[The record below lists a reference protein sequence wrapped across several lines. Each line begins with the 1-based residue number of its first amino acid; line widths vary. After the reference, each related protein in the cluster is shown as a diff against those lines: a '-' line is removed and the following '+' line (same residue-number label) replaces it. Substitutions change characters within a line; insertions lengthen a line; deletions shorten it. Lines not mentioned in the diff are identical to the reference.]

1 MVARETQG
9 LNPTCATHPRTHC
22 ARDDG
27 SQDPSQVRSD
37 GTMRSSC
44 LRLYIF
50 GVERSPFLPDFQRD
64 GGDLRASVNR
74 AISGRIPL
82 FNKPV

>member
-27 SQDPSQVRSD
+27 SQDHQ
-37 GTMRSSC
+37 SSAFRWHDA
-44 LRLYIF
+44 LKLLEALYI
-50 GVERSPFLPDFQRD
+50 RR
-64 GGDLRASVNR
+64 
-74 AISGRIPL
+74 
-82 FNKPV
+82 